1 MNPIQVILIAV
12 GLSADAF
19 AVSVAEGVALH
30 KVTRNHVL
38 RISLHF
44 GLFQAVMPIVGWLAG
59 TGLRQ
64 FVAAWD
70 HWVAFG
76 ILTFIGGKMLLDV
89 LFKFE
94 TREVRAPSSGGRLIL
109 LSVATSI
116 DALAVG
122 ISLSMLEV
130 RIWWPAVT
138 IGVVTGILCA
148 IGIDL
153 GDRIGTKMG
162 RWAELAGGTI
172 LCLIGAKIL
181 ADAML

>member
-1 MNPIQVILIAV
+1 MNPIHILLIAV

-44 GLFQAVMPIVGWLAG
+44 GLFQAAMPILGWLAG

-94 TREVRAPSSGGRLIL
+94 TGEARAPSSGGRLIL

-148 IGIDL
+148 VGIDL
-153 GDRIGTKMG
+153 GDRIGTKLG
-162 RWAELAGGTI
+162 RWAEAAGGTI
-172 LCLIGAKIL
+172 LCLLGANIL
-181 ADAML
+181 AEAIL

>member
-1 MNPIQVILIAV
+1 MNPIQIILIAV

-44 GLFQAVMPIVGWLAG
+44 GLFQAVMPVIGWLAG
-59 TGLRQ
+59 SGLRR

-94 TREVRAPSSGGRLIL
+94 TGETSFELSGEVVRNSDMGGFAVRFPEIESDARARLETL
-109 LSVATSI
+109 LPR
-116 DALAVG
+116 VG
-122 ISLSMLEV
+122 TLK
-130 RIWWPAVT
+130 A
-138 IGVVTGILCA
+138 
-148 IGIDL
+148 
-153 GDRIGTKMG
+153 
-162 RWAELAGGTI
+162 
-172 LCLIGAKIL
+172 
-181 ADAML
+181 